1 MAFKSL
7 IKKKAGFPF
16 IAIIMLIILI
26 AAFLVGGKDLFL
38 KALYRELGGLAFTLI
53 LMVILRKV
61 KKSRAK
67 RR

>member
-1 MAFKSL
+1 
-7 IKKKAGFPF
+7 
-16 IAIIMLIILI
+16 MLIILI

-38 KALYRELGGLAFTLI
+38 KALYRELAGLAFTLV